1 MSASGGREQE
11 KGTTKGREMIA
22 WPVAHSTAPV
32 VQAATAAQP
41 TDGHGHADEGG
52 PPAMMSDERRGGK
65 SEKCAYTAR
74 IFTHNSPVSAT
85 C

>member
-41 TDGHGHADEGG
+41 TEMGMGMLMRAG
-52 PPAMMSDERRGGK
+52 RR
-65 SEKCAYTAR
+65 R
-74 IFTHNSPVSAT
+74 
-85 C
+85 